1 MALCKM
7 QVYKLG
13 IDIIAHDPVVILTDE
28 NQNHSLPIT
37 IGVFEATAIA
47 LAMEGTEVPRPTS
60 HDLIKT
66 IINSLG
72 ASIKE
77 VIITKVVRSTFY
89 AKLVLLK
96 NGEEITIDARPS
108 DSIAIALRADA
119 PIYAEEEVLRSEGV
133 KSISFD
139 TPKAEEDVFYVGEE
153 ESDRDDEA
161 NEDQESSGSNA
172 VQNLTAEDDTLS
184 QFIDNLDPDDF
195 DGDDKPYLKIFFLP
209 ERLEISHKNS
219 CPFIF

>member
-66 IINSLG
+66 IMNSLG
-72 ASIKE
+72 DSIKE

-195 DGDDKPYLKIFFLP
+195 DGDDKP
-209 ERLEISHKNS
+209 
-219 CPFIF
+219 

>member
-184 QFIDNLDPDDF
+184 QFINNLDPDDF
-195 DGDDKPYLKIFFLP
+195 DGDDKP
-209 ERLEISHKNS
+209 
-219 CPFIF
+219 

>member
-1 MALCKM
+1 M

-195 DGDDKPYLKIFFLP
+195 DSDDKP
-209 ERLEISHKNS
+209 
-219 CPFIF
+219 

>member
-1 MALCKM
+1 M

-28 NQNHSLPIT
+28 SQNHSLPIT

-66 IINSLG
+66 IIENLG

-77 VIITKVVRSTFY
+77 VIITKVIQSTFY

-96 NGEEITIDARPS
+96 DDEEITIDARPS
-108 DSIAIALRADA
+108 DSIAIALRTNA
-119 PIYAEEEVLRSEGV
+119 PIYAEEEVLLSEGV
-133 KSISFD
+133 KGISFD
-139 TPKAEEDVFYVGEE
+139 TPTPEEDVFYVGQE
-153 ESDRDDEA
+153 ESSQDNEEA
-161 NEDQESSGSNA
+161 DSSTPNA
-172 VQNLTAEDDTLS
+172 VQNITAEEDTLS
-184 QFIDNLDPDDF
+184 QFIDNLDPNDF
-195 DGDDKPYLKIFFLP
+195 GGD
-209 ERLEISHKNS
+209 ERI
-219 CPFIF
+219 

>member
-1 MALCKM
+1 M

-153 ESDRDDEA
+153 ESDREDEA

-195 DGDDKPYLKIFFLP
+195 DGDDKP
-209 ERLEISHKNS
+209 
-219 CPFIF
+219 

>member
-96 NGEEITIDARPS
+96 DDEEIIIDARPS
-108 DSIAIALRADA
+108 DSIAIALRANA

-133 KSISFD
+133 KGISFD
-139 TPKAEEDVFYVGEE
+139 TPKAEEDVFYLGEEE
-153 ESDRDDEA
+153 ESDHNDSDSDEEQ
-161 NEDQESSGSNA
+161 EDTNSNA
-172 VQNLTAEDDTLS
+172 VQDLTAEEDTLS

-195 DGDDKPYLKIFFLP
+195 DGDDKA
-209 ERLEISHKNS
+209 
-219 CPFIF
+219 

>member
-153 ESDRDDEA
+153 ESDCDDEA

-195 DGDDKPYLKIFFLP
+195 DGDDKP
-209 ERLEISHKNS
+209 
-219 CPFIF
+219 

>member
-1 MALCKM
+1 M

-195 DGDDKPYLKIFFLP
+195 DGDDKP
-209 ERLEISHKNS
+209 
-219 CPFIF
+219 

>member
-1 MALCKM
+1 M

-108 DSIAIALRADA
+108 DSIAVALRADA

-195 DGDDKPYLKIFFLP
+195 DGDDKP
-209 ERLEISHKNS
+209 
-219 CPFIF
+219 

>member
-1 MALCKM
+1 M

-184 QFIDNLDPDDF
+184 QFINNLDPDDF
-195 DGDDKPYLKIFFLP
+195 DGDDKP
-209 ERLEISHKNS
+209 
-219 CPFIF
+219 

>member
-195 DGDDKPYLKIFFLP
+195 DGDDKP
-209 ERLEISHKNS
+209 
-219 CPFIF
+219 

>member
-96 NGEEITIDARPS
+96 DDEEIIIDARPS
-108 DSIAIALRADA
+108 DSIAIALRAN
-119 PIYAEEEVLRSEGV
+119 AEEEVLRSEGV
-133 KSISFD
+133 KGISFD
-139 TPKAEEDVFYVGEE
+139 TPKAEEDVFYLGEEE
-153 ESDRDDEA
+153 ESDRNDSDSDEEQ
-161 NEDQESSGSNA
+161 EDTNSNA
-172 VQNLTAEDDTLS
+172 VQDLTAEEDTLS

-195 DGDDKPYLKIFFLP
+195 DGDDKA
-209 ERLEISHKNS
+209 
-219 CPFIF
+219 

>member
-195 DGDDKPYLKIFFLP
+195 DSDDKP
-209 ERLEISHKNS
+209 
-219 CPFIF
+219 

>member
-108 DSIAIALRADA
+108 DSIAVALRADA

-195 DGDDKPYLKIFFLP
+195 DGDDKP
-209 ERLEISHKNS
+209 
-219 CPFIF
+219 

>member
-28 NQNHSLPIT
+28 NKNHSLPIT

-66 IINSLG
+66 IIENLG

-96 NGEEITIDARPS
+96 NDEEIVIDARPS
-108 DSIAIALRADA
+108 DSIAIALRANA
-119 PIYAEEEVLRSEGV
+119 PIYAEEDVLRSEGV
-133 KSISFD
+133 KGISFD
-139 TPKAEEDVFYVGEE
+139 APKAEEDVFYVGEE
-153 ESDRDDEA
+153 ESERDDSDRDDETK
-161 NEDQESSGSNA
+161 NVSGSNA
-172 VQNLTAEDDTLS
+172 VQDLTAEEDTLS
-184 QFIDNLDPDDF
+184 KFIDNLDPDDF
-195 DGDDKPYLKIFFLP
+195 DGD
-209 ERLEISHKNS
+209 ERI
-219 CPFIF
+219 

>member
-1 MALCKM
+1 M

-153 ESDRDDEA
+153 ESDRGDEA

-195 DGDDKPYLKIFFLP
+195 DGDDKP
-209 ERLEISHKNS
+209 
-219 CPFIF
+219 

>member
-1 MALCKM
+1 M

-153 ESDRDDEA
+153 EPDRDDEA

-195 DGDDKPYLKIFFLP
+195 DGDDKP
-209 ERLEISHKNS
+209 
-219 CPFIF
+219 

>member
-1 MALCKM
+1 M

-153 ESDRDDEA
+153 ESDHDDEA

-195 DGDDKPYLKIFFLP
+195 DGDDKP
-209 ERLEISHKNS
+209 
-219 CPFIF
+219 

>member
-1 MALCKM
+1 M

-153 ESDRDDEA
+153 ESDCDDEA

-195 DGDDKPYLKIFFLP
+195 DGDDKP
-209 ERLEISHKNS
+209 
-219 CPFIF
+219 

>member
-28 NQNHSLPIT
+28 NQKHSLPIT

-66 IINSLG
+66 IINELG

-77 VIITKVVRSTFY
+77 VIITKVIRSTFY

-96 NGEEITIDARPS
+96 NDEEIIIDARPS
-108 DSIAIALRADA
+108 DSIAIALRANA

-133 KSISFD
+133 RGISFD
-139 TPKAEEDVFYVGEE
+139 VPKAEEDVFYIGEE
-153 ESDRDDEA
+153 ESEP
-161 NEDQESSGSNA
+161 NEDEEERREGGATANSNA
-172 VQNLTAEDDTLS
+172 VQNLTAEEDTLS

-195 DGDDKPYLKIFFLP
+195 DGDEQP
-209 ERLEISHKNS
+209 
-219 CPFIF
+219 